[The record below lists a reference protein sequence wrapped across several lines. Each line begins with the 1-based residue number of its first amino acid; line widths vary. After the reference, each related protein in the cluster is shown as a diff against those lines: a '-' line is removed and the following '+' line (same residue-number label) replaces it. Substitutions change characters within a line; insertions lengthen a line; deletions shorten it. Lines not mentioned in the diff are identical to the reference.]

1 MSLIDLE
8 IGVATLKGDRK
19 TQMDRFDVGNHFL
32 NRDYSLLIIY
42 DGHGDEIFS
51 RHAKEHLSEL
61 ITNDSEFKAKN
72 YKQALINGFQAE
84 DHCLK
89 QTFGDRKKG
98 GTTAT
103 AALFLKKSNFCY
115 IANVG
120 DSTAVLG
127 TVSGKPQAITV
138 SKDDKVT
145 DEQEMNRLKSAKA
158 VVEKCRLRRPGH
170 SVNMTRALGDF
181 DFKAPNT
188 PSGEDWISTI
198 PHVHEINLIP
208 HEDDFLIIASDVETI
223 TVALDKGNNAYE
235 IASSL
240 TNSAVV
246 KSKPYSDNVTAMVI
260 FFIWTDN

>member
-19 TQMDRFDVGNHFL
+19 TQMDRFDVGNYFL

-103 AALFLKKSNFCY
+103 AALFLKKSNICY

-127 TVSGKPQAITV
+127 IVSGKPQAITV
-138 SKDDKVT
+138 SKDD
-145 DEQEMNRLKSAKA
+145 KSAKA

-181 DFKAPNT
+181 DFKALNT

-208 HEDDFLIIASDVETI
+208 HEDDFLIIASDGLWNVYDEQTIVEAI
-223 TVALDKGNNAYE
+223 TVALDKGNDAYE

-246 KSKPYSDNVTAMVI
+246 KSKPHSDNVTAMVI

>member
-19 TQMDRFDVGNHFL
+19 TQMDRFDVGNYFL

-103 AALFLKKSNFCY
+103 AALFLKKSNICY

-127 TVSGKPQAITV
+127 IVSGKPQAITV
-138 SKDDKVT
+138 SKDD
-145 DEQEMNRLKSAKA
+145 KSAKA

-170 SVNMTRALGDF
+170 SVNMTRAL
-181 DFKAPNT
+181 NT

-208 HEDDFLIIASDVETI
+208 HEDDFLIIASDVEAI

-246 KSKPYSDNVTAMVI
+246 KSKPHSDNVTAMVI

>member
-1 MSLIDLE
+1 
-8 IGVATLKGDRK
+8 
-19 TQMDRFDVGNHFL
+19 
-32 NRDYSLLIIY
+32 LII
-42 DGHGDEIFS
+42 
-51 RHAKEHLSEL
+51 
-61 ITNDSEFKAKN
+61 NDSEFKAKN

-89 QTFGDRKKG
+89 QIFGDRKKG

-103 AALFLKKSNFCY
+103 AALFLKKSNICY

-127 TVSGKPQAITV
+127 NVSGKPQAITV

-145 DEQEMNRLKSAKA
+145 DEQEMNRLKSVKA
-158 VVEKCRLRRPGH
+158 VVEKFRLRRPGH

-188 PSGEDWISTI
+188 PS
-198 PHVHEINLIP
+198 
-208 HEDDFLIIASDVETI
+208 ASDGLWNVYDEQTMVEAI
-223 TVALDKGNNAYE
+223 TAALDKGNNAYE

-246 KSKPYSDNVTAMVI
+246 KSKPHSDNVTAMVI